1 MFILFLIGI
10 LIGIYIKES
19 YQIPPMKPL
28 FDKLFERSN
37 KIEMDEEIN
46 SEPETVKKESSD

>member
-10 LIGIYIKES
+10 LIGIYIKET

-28 FDKLFERSN
+28 LDKLFERSN
-37 KIEMDEEIN
+37 KIENEE
-46 SEPETVKKESSD
+46 EQPAQPEKEKESSD

>member
-10 LIGIYIKES
+10 LIGIYLKES

-28 FDKLFERSN
+28 LDKLFERPN
-37 KIEMDEEIN
+37 KIEMNEE
-46 SEPETVKKESSD
+46 EPTVEKEKESSD

>member
-1 MFILFLIGI
+1 MFILFLFGI

-28 FDKLFERSN
+28 LDKLFERSN

>member
-10 LIGIYIKES
+10 LIGIYLKES
-19 YQIPPMKPL
+19 YQIPPMKPFL
-28 FDKLFERSN
+28 DKLFERSN

-46 SEPETVKKESSD
+46 SEPETIKKESSD